1 MVERGEN
8 SHPLLILLPSPVSV
22 YVYSVPLLL
31 TSGRSGINYEAE
43 AGGRREGCEVLQGM
57 FLPGEGTLLKDFC
70 AQFLRLGVSE
80 DHLLWPA
87 LHLVSGKDWE
97 EAVLSKSQEPAS
109 LPPLPS

>member
-1 MVERGEN
+1 MKQKQEVKQQRRG
-8 SHPLLILLPSPVSV
+8 
-22 YVYSVPLLL
+22 
-31 TSGRSGINYEAE
+31 GD
-43 AGGRREGCEVLQGM
+43 RREGCEVLQGM
-57 FLPGEGTLLKDFC
+57 FLPGKGMLLKDFC

-97 EAVLSKSQEPAS
+97 EALLSKSREPSS